1 MPSLLSIF
9 ERIFSSNEVLT
20 FEDDAPHSIPITAA
34 DPLPYALE
42 HATQHSHVVTIMDF
56 MQQDQFLRPWVTHPW
71 IAHPYV
77 VAPSNDP
84 MFQLNSI
91 VISYS

>member
-1 MPSLLSIF
+1 M
-9 ERIFSSNEVLT
+9 N
-20 FEDDAPHSIPITAA
+20 
-34 DPLPYALE
+34 
-42 HATQHSHVVTIMDF
+42 F

>member
-20 FEDDAPHSIPITAA
+20 FEDDAPQSNPITAA

-71 IAHPYV
+71 VAHPYV